1 MIHYGAAF
9 SVSVVLYLIFLIY
22 IMKIEDDIAGGLF
35 SLILGKYCDLSLFG
49 VLPLTAQNKNFCD
62 MSTFV

>member
-1 MIHYGAAF
+1 
-9 SVSVVLYLIFLIY
+9 
-22 IMKIEDDIAGGLF
+22 MKIEDDIAGGLF
-35 SLILGKYCDLSLFG
+35 SLILGKYCNLSLFG